1 MRCDAWGKRIGE
13 HALSYMLGVSS
24 LVVLA
29 LLPNVRPC
37 RSLVCMH
44 IHAECAAIPGVGQLL
59 RYESW
64 SCMPHDLACHS
75 PPGF

>member
-37 RSLVCMH
+37 RSLVVACTSM
-44 IHAECAAIPGVGQLL
+44 PNVL
-59 RYESW
+59 RFLVLG
-64 SCMPHDLACHS
+64 SC
-75 PPGF
+75 